1 METSSGA
8 MGGIVGAHLPIK
20 GSIGIP
26 YLAFGRDFACIAWG
40 SFVRIL
46 TLAIQRIQMKC

>member
-20 GSIGIP
+20 G
-26 YLAFGRDFACIAWG
+26 IAWG
-40 SFVRIL
+40 SFDCIL